1 MVLLVSA
8 VVSVSLFL
16 QQTLSALAFVGL
28 LVVTVS
34 ALSFT
39 AVFLLWSSGHHQRP
53 RCSCMVH
60 RLRCPLWLRDGQWI
74 VSCNPVYGMFSAN
87 RWPHSPLPLLPQ
99 QSLLSL
105 PISDSSDEHV
115 YCEIG
120 DLSQVRIVE
129 ETRL

>member
-1 MVLLVSA
+1 MALLIAA

-16 QQTLSALAFVGL
+16 QHSLSALAFVGL

-39 AVFLLWSSGHHQRP
+39 AVIFLWSGYQQRP
-53 RCSCMVH
+53 RCSCLVH
-60 RLRCPLWLRDGQWI
+60 RLSCPLWFRGGHWI

-87 RWPHSPLPLLPQ
+87 RWPHSPLPSLPQ

-105 PISDSSDEHV
+105 PISDSSEEHV
-115 YCEIG
+115 YCEIS
-120 DLSQVRIVE
+120 DLSQVLIVE